1 MVFKPLTIWTGLTL
15 VVLVASPS
23 TAQPGGIIRGV
34 VTDERT
40 GAPIE
45 GATVRVNSS
54 DVHVTTTN
62 ASGVYEVPDLPAGQ
76 YWIGLSKLGYVSENS
91 DGFQCRGGCDFKATL
106 VTLAAGATLIANAAL
121 EPLASVSGTVRDAGS
136 LAPLSGHV
144 SFYSVEGVHL
154 AIANFDA
161 TGGYSYIQYL
171 DPGTYFLKVPG
182 GPGYVTELHDN
193 IACVA
198 IDCLVTSG
206 TPVVL
211 TAPGHAATVDFA
223 LATAGR
229 FSGTVR
235 SADGSVVPGVQVDVY
250 NASTSYVATVATGS
264 DGTYAVGGLAAGTY
278 LARAA
283 SKLYAGLSCATSD
296 CRIAS
301 GTPITVNAGATTT
314 GIDFSFDAA
323 PAAAALSGTV
333 MQDGSSTPLGGVPV
347 RAYAGDLLVASG
359 TTNGLG
365 RSSVTVPAG
374 AYRVRTDVTPANYV
388 DEWQDG
394 RCVGCAG
401 TSPVVVVGSG
411 ATIGGL
417 NFSLAPGGAISGR
430 IACATTTADFT
441 VPPGIS
447 VFNSAGVL
455 VRRGESPFGVCT
467 PTGVDYLISGLAAGQ
482 YYLLARDTPFVAF
495 GTRPSGGILI
505 DKLYGEIPCAAVDC
519 DVRRGA
525 PVTVTA
531 GGTTTGIDFGMT
543 KGASFGGFAGSE
555 KLTIFD
561 DRGVEL
567 TGVIRLVLGLSQQV
581 VGLPPGTYFVKFG
594 NQLHSGIT
602 CHDCPPTSGTPII
615 IRPGDGSLPVTSGGD
630 TSLNFGTPPVRRI
643 GGTIADAVGSA
654 PLSTIGVEV
663 VTGAGQLVARA
674 VTDMFGRYSV
684 GPLAPGTYYVRTSN
698 DRGYVDEVYD
708 NQLCA
713 TCDPRTGSPVTVG
726 AGSDVAGIDF
736 ALAAGGIISGAV
748 ADTDGLALASV
759 PVSLFSGGGALIGRT
774 TSSAAGQFR
783 IALPAGTYRAR
794 AEATKTHGSELHAE
808 MPCTSTACDLAA
820 GTPITLAAGGTT
832 SGVNFT
838 LGSCSTMTLSP
849 PMLATGVVGR
859 AYRHVLSASG
869 GVAPFVF
876 DVIDGALPVGVT
888 LDRASGVLSGVPTVF
903 GRHSVRVAALS
914 ANGCSTENAYTLDV
928 QACAFT
934 LSPSSVTVPAAGG
947 SVLVTIGD
955 PCGSEQVVVVNDQ
968 IMATPIP
975 FVHVQ
980 PSPPGQ
986 VSLTVDPNT
995 GAAPRGASIVIGR
1008 RIFALRQA
1016 GVGSMPPFGSL
1027 DLPLDRAQVSGAAVV
1042 GGWALDDLE
1051 VARVLIYR
1059 NAFAGEPAGLVF
1071 LGTPVF
1077 VPGARPDVERAYPT
1091 TPRNDRAGFGFMIL
1105 TNMLPNQGN
1114 GEFRIHA
1121 IAQDVEGRETVLG
1134 SRTIFGLNASATQPF
1149 GTIDTPAQGETIAGQ
1164 NYLNWG
1170 WALTPQPAMIP
1181 TDGSTIQVIVDG
1193 APVGNPIYNLFRPDV
1208 SGLFPGLANT
1218 SGPVGYRALD
1228 TTALAEGLHTV
1239 SWTVTDTLGG
1249 RSGLGSRYF
1258 TVANAADA
1266 QPPPGQGS
1274 VASASGESNAREV
1287 VEPAAAEAAAT
1298 PVGVPSAPHNRRRA
1312 ASLEP
1317 LSLSD
1322 ADVTIQRQIGRRQS
1336 LRAGDNQPR
1345 ELTIAPLERIELAL
1359 DAPSKQC
1366 VGTWSGYLVRGEVLS
1381 DLPVGA
1387 SLDPSGT
1394 VLLAARPGLRG
1405 TLCAPL
1411 CSHGLP
1417 GHRAAAS
1424 RRSNGSESLKF
1435 GASQAQT

>member
-1 MVFKPLTIWTGLTL
+1 M
-15 VVLVASPS
+15 
-23 TAQPGGIIRGV
+23 
-34 VTDERT
+34 
-40 GAPIE
+40 
-45 GATVRVNSS
+45 
-54 DVHVTTTN
+54 
-62 ASGVYEVPDLPAGQ
+62 
-76 YWIGLSKLGYVSENS
+76 
-91 DGFQCRGGCDFKATL
+91 
-106 VTLAAGATLIANAAL
+106 
-121 EPLASVSGTVRDAGS
+121 
-136 LAPLSGHV
+136 
-144 SFYSVEGVHL
+144 
-154 AIANFDA
+154 
-161 TGGYSYIQYL
+161 
-171 DPGTYFLKVPG
+171 
-182 GPGYVTELHDN
+182 
-193 IACVA
+193 
-198 IDCLVTSG
+198 TSG

-211 TAPGHAATVDFA
+211 TAPGHAATVDFG
-223 LATAGR
+223 LATEGK
-229 FSGTVR
+229 FTGTVR
-235 SADGSVVPGVQVDVY
+235 SADGLVVPGAQVDVY
-250 NASTSYVATVATGS
+250 NASTSFVKAVTTAS
-264 DGTYAVGGLAAGTY
+264 DGTYTVGGLAAGTY

-283 SKLYAGLSCATSD
+283 TKLYAGLPCPTSD

-301 GTPITVNAGATTT
+301 GTPITVSAGATTS

-323 PAAAALSGTV
+323 PLSAALSGTV
-333 MQDGSSTPLGGVPV
+333 VQDGSLTPLGGVPV
-347 RAYAGDLLVASG
+347 WAYAGDLPVASG
-359 TTNGLG
+359 TTNALG
-365 RSSVTVPAG
+365 QYTVMVPPG
-374 AYRVRTDVTPANYV
+374 AYRVRTDVAPANFV

-401 TSPVVVVGSG
+401 TSPAVVVGPGAAISG
-411 ATIGGL
+411 LG
-417 NFSLAPGGAISGR
+417 FSLAPGGAISGR

-467 PTGVDYLISGLAAGQ
+467 PTGADYLISGLAAGQ

-495 GTRPSGGILI
+495 GIRPSGGILI

-543 KGASFGGFAGSE
+543 KGASSSVGEFGSGKVS
-555 KLTIFD
+555 IFD

-567 TGVIRLVLGLSQQV
+567 TGVVRSSFLSLQQV
-581 VGLPPGTYFVKFG
+581 VGLPPGTYFIKSG
-594 NQLHSGIT
+594 SQLHSGIT

-615 IRPGDGSLPVTSGGD
+615 IRPGDLSFPVTSMGPG
-630 TSLNFGTPPVRRI
+630 LNFGTPPVRHI
-643 GGTIADAVGSA
+643 GGAIADAVGAA
-654 PLSTIGVEV
+654 PLSTVAVEV
-663 VTGAGQLVARA
+663 VTGAGQVVARA

-748 ADTDGLALASV
+748 ADTDGLPLASI
-759 PVSLFSGGGALIGRT
+759 PVSLFSGGGALAGRT

-783 IALPAGTYRAR
+783 ITLPAGTYRAR
-794 AEATKTHGSELHAE
+794 AEATKTHGSELYSE
-808 MPCTSTACDLAA
+808 MLCTSTACDVATGTAITLPAA
-820 GTPITLAAGGTT
+820 GIT

-838 LGSCSTMTLSP
+838 LASCSTMTLSP
-849 PMLATGVVGR
+849 MLLATGVVGR
-859 AYRHVLSASG
+859 SYRHVLGASG

-876 DVIDGALPVGVT
+876 EVIEGALPLGVR

-903 GRHSVRVAALS
+903 GRHNFRVAALS

-934 LSPSSVTVPAAGG
+934 LSPSSATVPAAGG
-947 SVLVTIGD
+947 NVVVTIGD
-955 PCGSEQVVVVNDQ
+955 ACGSEQVVVVNDE
-968 IMATPIP
+968 IMATPIQ

-995 GAAPRGASIVIGR
+995 GAAPRGASIAIGR
-1008 RIFALRQA
+1008 RVFALRQA

-1027 DLPLDRAQVSGAAVV
+1027 DLPLDRAQVSGAVAI

-1059 NAFAGEPAGLVF
+1059 NAVTGEPASLVF
-1071 LGTPVF
+1071 LGTAVF

-1091 TPRNDRAGFGFMIL
+1091 MPRNDRGGFGFMIL

-1114 GEFRIHA
+1114 GEFRIHVV
-1121 IAQDVEGRETVLG
+1121 AQDVEGRETLLG
-1134 SRTIFGLNASATQPF
+1134 SRTIFGVNASATQPF
-1149 GTIDTPAQGETIAGQ
+1149 GTIDAPAQGETIAGQ

-1181 TDGSTIQVIVDG
+1181 TDGSSIQVIVDG
-1193 APVGNPIYNLFRPDV
+1193 APVGNPTYNLFRPDV

-1239 SWTVTDTLGG
+1239 SWTVSDSLGAT
-1249 RSGLGSRYF
+1249 SGLGSRYF

-1274 VASASGESNAREV
+1274 VAHASVDSSARAVES
-1287 VEPAAAEAAAT
+1287 AAAEAAVT
-1298 PVGVPSAPHNRRRA
+1298 PLGLPPAPHSRRRA
-1312 ASLEP
+1312 ASLDP
-1317 LSLSD
+1317 LSVSD
-1322 ADVTIQRQIGRRQS
+1322 ADVSMQREIGARYGCS
-1336 LRAGDNQPR
+1336 EPIATYRAR
-1345 ELTIAPLERIELAL
+1345 
-1359 DAPSKQC
+1359 
-1366 VGTWSGYLVRGEVLS
+1366 
-1381 DLPVGA
+1381 
-1387 SLDPSGT
+1387 
-1394 VLLAARPGLRG
+1394 
-1405 TLCAPL
+1405 
-1411 CSHGLP
+1411 
-1417 GHRAAAS
+1417 
-1424 RRSNGSESLKF
+1424 
-1435 GASQAQT
+1435 